1 MKYPHRLLSWKVP
14 LLLASLVG
22 LTLFILACGGDD
34 ATPEPTAAAAPPP
47 AATIDVAAITSGLQR
62 TIQEEVGKIQPPL
75 SEAEIRGLIEGAIGA
90 SMPDSVSAAEIQSM
104 VDSAVAAAAAEGVT
118 EADVTAAIGAALVA
132 AMAAAPEPLTASEI
146 EQIVKASI
154 PTPAPVA
161 MMTATPTPAPTAA
174 PTAMAPTAMAEK
186 IPVSP
191 RLLVAETAPTTQVA
205 TPHPMVQTTGKMNA
219 FYDHLVGRHIKT
231 NEEVPEL
238 ATSWTVQP
246 DGKTWNFKLRENV
259 PFYKDAKPTDY
270 IFSSKDV
277 VLAFKNLTN
286 VGTDQSR
293 RPGTWFNRLGPPE
306 NWDASKPNEITLNLD
321 RINLDIAFL
330 LSEEW
335 ETEMVSK
342 DHWDKVGE
350 DGYEEDPIGNGP
362 WSYINLSINEYMLLE
377 RVPDHWRVTPKFHE
391 LQLLFVREAATRLA
405 MLITGGAHIAAVPRD
420 LHIQAEAA
428 GMVVSKST
436 LPGQHTH
443 LRLAYYQPNCYVI
456 PETGKPPPG
465 GCEGPTPGGYDPND
479 PLRNPTVRLALNY
492 AIDREEINSA
502 FFGGEGFPEVDYFP
516 PWRNDWKDEW
526 APYPGPDGKTG
537 GEGGWPYPYDPE
549 RAKELLVEAG
559 YPDGFETE
567 IWAFASS
574 SSVPEGPDIAL
585 QIKQYW
591 EAIGVRTKYVET
603 DESIGNRARS
613 REFPNWAFFS
623 APSLDPI
630 CVAPSFWWWEGGDG
644 YREHTEISEF
654 KHACDLIT
662 DPQERIELAQA
673 FGDWW
678 LENAVSVPL
687 VWIFGTAV
695 YNPGI
700 VAEYKVNLL
709 HIGPKRYHEWTE
721 PVYQ

>member
-1 MKYPHRLLSWKVP
+1 
-14 LLLASLVG
+14 
-22 LTLFILACGGDD
+22 
-34 ATPEPTAAAAPPP
+34 
-47 AATIDVAAITSGLQR
+47 
-62 TIQEEVGKIQPPL
+62 
-75 SEAEIRGLIEGAIGA
+75 
-90 SMPDSVSAAEIQSM
+90 
-104 VDSAVAAAAAEGVT
+104 
-118 EADVTAAIGAALVA
+118 
-132 AMAAAPEPLTASEI
+132 
-146 EQIVKASI
+146 
-154 PTPAPVA
+154 
-161 MMTATPTPAPTAA
+161 
-174 PTAMAPTAMAEK
+174 
-186 IPVSP
+186 
-191 RLLVAETAPTTQVA
+191 
-205 TPHPMVQTTGKMNA
+205 MVQTTGKMNA
-219 FYDHLVGRHIKT
+219 FYDHLVGRDIKT
-231 NEEVPEL
+231 NVEVPEL

-246 DGKTWNFKLRENV
+246 DGKTWNFQLRENV
-259 PFYKDAKPTDY
+259 PFYKDAKPTEY

-306 NWDASKPNEITLNLD
+306 NWDSSKPNEITLNLD
-321 RINLDIAFL
+321 QINLDIAFL

-335 ETEMVSK
+335 ETEMVSQE
-342 DHWDKVGE
+342 HWDAVGE

-362 WSYINLSINEYMLLE
+362 WSYIDLSINEYMLLE

-405 MLITGGAHIAAVPRD
+405 MLITGAAHIAAIPRD

-443 LRLAYYQPNCYVI
+443 LRLAYYQPECYVI

-492 AIDREEINSA
+492 AVDREEINNA

-537 GEGGWPYPYDPE
+537 AEGGWPYPYDPE

-591 EAIGVRTKYVET
+591 DAIGVRTKYVET

-613 REFPNWAFFS
+613 REFSNWAFFS

-678 LENAVSVPL
+678 LKDAVSVPL

-695 YNPGI
+695 YNPDI